1 MDENDNIFVELSK
14 VKNEP
19 VEIKMENENYLT
31 SKNDEEEGTLT
42 VDVYDDGDKLI
53 IQSTVA
59 GVDENDLVV
68 DINPGEV
75 TIKGERK
82 RNKKIDE
89 SKYLYQEL
97 FWGKF
102 SRSIILPEE
111 VDPEEATATLSKGIL
126 TIQMPKLHRA
136 RKSKQLKVKVSE

>member
-1 MDENDNIFVELSK
+1 MNNDDIFVELSK
-14 VKNEP
+14 VKSEP
-19 VEIKMENENYLT
+19 VSLKVENENN
-31 SKNDEEEGTLT
+31 SVDEEGTLV
-42 VDVYDDGDKLI
+42 VDVYDDGDELVV
-53 IQSTVA
+53 QATVA
-59 GVDENDLVV
+59 GVDEDDLIV

-82 RNKKIDE
+82 KSKKIDE

-111 VDPEEATATLSKGIL
+111 VDPEESSATLNKGVL
-126 TIQMPKLHRA
+126 TVRMPKLHRT
-136 RKSKQLKVKVSE
+136 RKSKQLKIKTSE